1 MPGDGILEM
10 IDHHS
15 DRAVYQ
21 QVADVIREQIAS
33 GELTAG
39 AALPAFKTLALR
51 YGVGIDVVK
60 DAVVVLR
67 NEGLLEV
74 SRGRRAR
81 VRQARAV
88 EVITAPPQ
96 ARVSVRMPTP
106 AERRELKI
114 GEGVPILVVR
124 CDRVEAIYAGDRSEI
139 ILRDSHQF

>member
-1 MPGDGILEM
+1 MPGDGMLEM

-21 QVADVIREQIAS
+21 QVADVVREQIAS
-33 GELTAG
+33 GELAAG

-81 VRQARAV
+81 VRSVRAV
-88 EVITAPPQ
+88 EVIAAPPH

-114 GEGVPILVVR
+114 GEGIPVLIVR
-124 CDRVEAIYAGDRSEI
+124 SDRAETIYAGDRSEV
-139 ILRDSHQF
+139 LLQGGP